1 MVLSCLQTLVKSQAD
16 GERVYL
22 ETLNTSGSVRYILTM
37 ELLST
42 HADTEVYMGDP
53 NHSYILVSPFCPLVV
68 RMHAHA
74 CHQQHD
80 RALQK
85 VAALRVVP

>member
-1 MVLSCLQTLVKSQAD
+1 VKSPAD

-22 ETLNTSGSVRYILTM
+22 ETLNTSGSVRSILTV

-53 NHSYILVSPFCPLVV
+53 NHSYILV
-68 RMHAHA
+68 
-74 CHQQHD
+74 
-80 RALQK
+80 RA
-85 VAALRVVP
+85 PYF